1 MRKERFEYLYEKYL
15 KGDCTSEEFEEI
27 KVYFASL
34 EGRETIIKTPDELNE
49 FIVGDIKLD
58 DKRSESIFLSIVDS
72 DNKNVVSFWKR
83 NLLLIVAAA
92 SVLLIS
98 LSWLYY
104 YKQNQFEPIRYTNK
118 TDAIKTL
125 KLSDQS
131 LIYLQ
136 PGATLIQLSP
146 FNKADSIRKIEL
158 VGEGFFA
165 VAKNPNQPFVLVAND
180 KMTVRV
186 LGTRFNANFS
196 NENCAVV
203 LTEGSILVDA
213 AKEKYLL
220 KPEDKI
226 NLDLQTNVISL
237 QKVDTLLYN
246 SWIEGNLYFK
256 DVDVDSVI
264 DKLQQAYPTTKFHK
278 SIKSKQL
285 KFTGYLP
292 SYDLHRAVDILEKTF
307 ENHNLSIIEN

>member
-1 MRKERFEYLYEKYL
+1 MREARFEYLYEKYL
-15 KGDCTSEEFEEI
+15 KGECTSEEFDEI
-27 KVYFASL
+27 KRYFASP
-34 EGRETIIKTPDELNE
+34 EGKETIIKTPDELNE

-58 DKRSESIFLSIVDS
+58 DNRSESIFLSIVDN
-72 DNKNVVSFWKR
+72 DHKNVVSFWKR
-83 NLLLIVAAA
+83 KRILMGVAA
-92 SVLLIS
+92 SVLLLS

-104 YKQNQFEPIRYTNK
+104 YKQNQFEPIRYSNQ

-136 PGATLIQLSP
+136 PGASLIQLSP

-165 VAKNPNQPFVLVAND
+165 VAKNPKQPFVLVAND

-196 NENCAVV
+196 NENYAVV

-226 NLDLQTNVISL
+226 SLDLRTNMISL
-237 QKVDTLLYN
+237 EKVDTLLYN

-256 DVDVDSVI
+256 DTDVDRVI
-264 DKLQQAYPTTKFHK
+264 DKLQQAYPKTKFHK

-292 SYDLHRAVDILEKTF
+292 SNNLRRAVDILEKTF
-307 ENHNLSIIEN
+307 QNHNLSIIEN